1 MLFLEQWLVLGLLV
15 QLTAVIKTV
24 HGKERVYAGIHDMPN
39 AARELVDKNG
49 NVMALARAARAHD
62 SDDLVVAVNRRL
74 RQRTVTRRAD
84 GHGRVGVAY
93 VAAHGAATKV
103 ALFLGLKD
111 VSHGSGPRPSAKRRV
126 LLVHLGSRPRRAGV
140 ALAICAAILYGIGPE
155 LLKAKRAHN
164 AARREGRYARRRSS
178 RSE

>member
-1 MLFLEQWLVLGLLV
+1 MLLLEQRLVLGLLV

-24 HGKERVYAGIHDMPN
+24 HGKERVYTGIHDMPD
-39 AARELVDKNG
+39 AARELVDKHG

-93 VAAHGAATKV
+93 IAAHGAATKV
-103 ALFLGLKD
+103 AFFWGLKTCPT
-111 VSHGSGPRPSAKRRV
+111 GLARPSAKRRV

-140 ALAICAAILYGIGPE
+140 ALAICAAILYGIGHQTAQSKTDTQCCSTRRTVRQ
-155 LLKAKRAHN
+155 KA
-164 AARREGRYARRRSS
+164 
-178 RSE
+178 